1 MAFVRTPIKDVSNSS
16 GSPST
21 LYTVPTAKTSIVI
34 GCLMANK
41 TATEATINV
50 YIDAKEGAGSDVFLC
65 HTLKVPEYSS
75 VELALGK
82 VVITHDA
89 TTGDVIKAYASAA
102 STFDLVISILEGV

>member
-1 MAFVRTPIKDVSNSS
+1 MAFVRTPIKDVSNNS

-50 YIDAKEGAGSDVFLC
+50 YIDAKEGTGSDVFLC

-75 VELALGK
+75 VELALVK

>member
-1 MAFVRTPIKDVSNSS
+1 MAFVRTPIKDVSNNS

-50 YIDAKEGAGSDVFLC
+50 YIDAKEGTGSDVFLC